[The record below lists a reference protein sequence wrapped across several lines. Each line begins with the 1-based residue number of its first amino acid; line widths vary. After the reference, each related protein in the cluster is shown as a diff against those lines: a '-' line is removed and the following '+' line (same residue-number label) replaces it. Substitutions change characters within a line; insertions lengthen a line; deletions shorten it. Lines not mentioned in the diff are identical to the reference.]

1 MSPNLSNLK
10 LVKFDASTKNAAERM
25 VRLKAALTDE

>member
-1 MSPNLSNLK
+1 MIANISAYQIGS
-10 LVKFDASTKNAAERM
+10 STKNAAERM